1 MFWSLT
7 TFLHNLK
14 ASIGNDNT
22 NELGKNEDAM
32 NQVFL
37 SVAIK
42 QQKTVLNEFSS
53 GDLVMLQ
60 KCIMFDYIC

>member
-7 TFLHNLK
+7 TFLQYLK
-14 ASIGNDNT
+14 ASIGDDNT

-37 SVAIK
+37 NVAIK